1 MSKHPQSKLA
11 ITRKDDGNPE
21 GKGANGFLL
30 DWAKCAPRGL
40 VAKPRQQ
47 ILAEFFTSMLVLS
60 AKFKFRPAIGV
71 TNYLYWVDGAWTLSL
86 ISPQEW
92 SNEKYA
98 AFAGSCVL
106 QADMTW
112 TIEPSEQLAKDSP
125 MAEALGHFYDAFSK
139 QLDNDQVIE
148 DILPFYD
155 GTVGYYQRL
164 YASGLSRSIRATV
177 ELGDQASE
185 SCQQWR
191 ALLPRLKNILPNPV
205 P

>member
-1 MSKHPQSKLA
+1 MSQQPRNKYA
-11 ITRKDDGNPE
+11 VTRKEDGNPE
-21 GKGANGFLL
+21 GKGANGLLL
-30 DWAKCAPRGL
+30 DWAKCEPRGL

-71 TNYLYWVDGAWTLSL
+71 TNYLYWVDGNWSLSL
-86 ISPQEW
+86 ISPEEW

-98 AFAGSCVL
+98 DFAGSCVL
-106 QADMTW
+106 QDDMTW
-112 TIEPSEQLAKDSP
+112 TIEPSEKLAEDSP
-125 MAEALGHFYDAFSK
+125 MSEALGYFYDAFSK
-139 QLDNDQVIE
+139 KLDNEQVIE

-155 GTVGYYQRL
+155 GSVGYYQRL

-191 ALLPRLKNILPNPV
+191 ALLPGLKNILPNPV